1 MKWGGGGGGGGG
13 WGGDESAWRCQ
24 AQARLKLFGGGLNTV
39 LY

>member
-24 AQARLKLFGGGLNTV
+24 AQARLKLFGEA
-39 LY
+39 